1 MGNEKNKNE
10 KIEEF
15 EKFTGTSIDEVIR
28 LAKEYKMSKI
38 KIRSNGYIQIKPD
51 CQGEPC
57 CGGVNHY
64 EKGVDGNFYY
74 CIGNINEGGWIE
86 DLLNSF
92 HNWLKEVKKEEK
104 RLMISEIIFLSNIL
118 ELFDNIV
125 YYHKEL
131 DDIKD
136 TLYDIYNKDLDE
148 IVEGG
153 DKNEA

>member
-1 MGNEKNKNE
+1 MDEKSK

-15 EKFTGTSIDEVIR
+15 EKFTRTSIDEVIK

-38 KIRSNGYIQIKPD
+38 KINRDGYIQIKPD

-64 EKGVDGNFYY
+64 EKGVDGSFRY
-74 CIGNINEGGWIE
+74 CIGNINEEGWIE
-86 DLLNSF
+86 DLLNTF
-92 HNWLKEVKKEEK
+92 HSWLKEVKREK
-104 RLMISEIIFLSNIL
+104 SLIKSEIIFLSDIL
-118 ELFDNIV
+118 ELFDNTT

-153 DKNEA
+153 DKNE

>member
-1 MGNEKNKNE
+1 MDEKNENK

-15 EKFTGTSIDEVIR
+15 EKFTETSINEVIK
-28 LAKEYKMSKI
+28 LATKYKMSKI
-38 KIRSNGYIQIKPD
+38 KINRDGYIQIKPD

-64 EKGVDGNFYY
+64 EKGIDGNFHY
-74 CIGNINEGGWIE
+74 CIGNINEEGWIE
-86 DLLNSF
+86 DLLNTF
-92 HNWLKEVKKEEK
+92 HNWLKEVKREK
-104 RLMISEIIFLSNIL
+104 SLIKSEIIFLSDIL
-118 ELFDNIV
+118 KLFDNAV

-136 TLYDIYNKDLDE
+136 TLYDIYNEDLDE

-153 DKNEA
+153 DGNEWE